1 MSSLQSR
8 LPVYLIGLP
17 LSIWIVLIGG
27 WVFKLLVVF
36 FMTMAFIEFLSLR
49 SKDSNF
55 ILWAFLGICYVC
67 VGLSSLLVLRSI
79 DNELNSYFTLMLFCG
94 VTLNDT
100 FAYIFGSLIGG
111 KKIAPSISPN
121 KTYAGL
127 LGGLIGSIAFIL
139 LFHRFVFALSIVDQ
153 CIFIFIFSI
162 IGFLGDLLESFLKRQ
177 ANVKDSS
184 RLLMGHG
191 GALDRVDSLILTSP
205 LTLLYVIGQYL
216 L

>member
-27 WVFKLLVVF
+27 WIFKLLVVF

-49 SKDSNF
+49 SKNSNF
-55 ILWAFLGICYVC
+55 IFWAFLGICYVC

-153 CIFIFIFSI
+153 CIFVFIFSI

-216 L
+216 

>member
-1 MSSLQSR
+1 MSSFQSR

-27 WVFKLLVVF
+27 WTFKLLVVF

-55 ILWAFLGICYVC
+55 IFWVFLGICYVC
-67 VGLSSLLVLRSI
+67 IGLSSLLVLRSI

-205 LTLLYVIGQYL
+205 LTLLYVVGQYL
-216 L
+216 

>member
-27 WVFKLLVVF
+27 WVFKLFVVF

-55 ILWAFLGICYVC
+55 IFWVFLGICYVC
-67 VGLSSLLVLRSI
+67 IGLSSLLVLRSI

-111 KKIAPSISPN
+111 KKITPSISPN

-205 LTLLYVIGQYL
+205 LTLLYVVGQYL
-216 L
+216 

>member
-1 MSSLQSR
+1 MSSIQSR

-17 LSIWIVLIGG
+17 LSLWIVLIGG
-27 WVFKLLVVF
+27 WIFKLFIVF

-49 SKDSNF
+49 SKDRNF
-55 ILWAFLGICYVC
+55 ILWAFFGICYVC

-127 LGGLIGSIAFIL
+127 FGGLIASIAFIL
-139 LFHRFVFALSIVDQ
+139 LFDRFVFDLSIGDQ
-153 CIFIFIFSI
+153 CMFVLIFSI
-162 IGFLGDLLESFLKRQ
+162 VGFLGDLFESFLKRQ

-184 RLLMGHG
+184 HLLMGHG

-205 LTLLYVIGQYL
+205 PTLLYVIGQYL

>member
-27 WVFKLLVVF
+27 WAFKLFVVF

-55 ILWAFLGICYVC
+55 IFWVFLGICYVC
-67 VGLSSLLVLRSI
+67 IGLSSLLVLRSI

-111 KKIAPSISPN
+111 KKITPSISPN

-184 RLLMGHG
+184 HLLMGHG

-205 LTLLYVIGQYL
+205 LTLLYVVGQYL
-216 L
+216 

>member
-1 MSSLQSR
+1 MSSFQSR

-27 WVFKLLVVF
+27 WTFKLFVVF

-55 ILWAFLGICYVC
+55 IVWVFLGICYVC
-67 VGLSSLLVLRSI
+67 IGLSSLLVLRSI

-216 L
+216 

>member
-1 MSSLQSR
+1 MSSFQSR

-27 WVFKLLVVF
+27 WTFKLFVVF

-55 ILWAFLGICYVC
+55 IFWVFLGICYVC
-67 VGLSSLLVLRSI
+67 IGLSSLLVLRSI

-216 L
+216 

>member
-1 MSSLQSR
+1 MNKKQ
-8 LPVYLIGLP
+8 Y
-17 LSIWIVLIGG
+17 
-27 WVFKLLVVF
+27 
-36 FMTMAFIEFLSLR
+36 
-49 SKDSNF
+49 
-55 ILWAFLGICYVC
+55 
-67 VGLSSLLVLRSI
+67 
-79 DNELNSYFTLMLFCG
+79 YFTLMLFCG

-127 LGGLIGSIAFIL
+127 FGGLIGSIAFIL
-139 LFHRFVFALSIVDQ
+139 LFDRFVFALSIGDQ
-153 CIFIFIFSI
+153 CIFVLIFSI
-162 IGFLGDLLESFLKRQ
+162 VGFLGDLFESFLKRQ

-184 RLLMGHG
+184 HLLMGHG

-205 LTLLYVIGQYL
+205 PTLLYVIGQYL